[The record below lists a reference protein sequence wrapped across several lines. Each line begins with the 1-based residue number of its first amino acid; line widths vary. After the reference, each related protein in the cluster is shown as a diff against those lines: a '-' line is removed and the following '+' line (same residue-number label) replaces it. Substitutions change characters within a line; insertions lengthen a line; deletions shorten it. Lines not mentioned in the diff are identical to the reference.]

1 MLTITVAHLKG
12 GTGKTTTT
20 AYLAHA
26 LADLGRRVLVADGDP
41 QGSLKRWSQ
50 LGKWDIPCVHIT
62 SPNVSDTVQGM
73 YLADFDTVV
82 IDTAPYGNR
91 GSVVGA
97 MKIAD
102 IILLPTAPSM
112 PEIERVKNTY
122 KAAAEAGAEERVRIL
137 LNRTV
142 YNASSTKYA
151 RTAMAEKERVVLNAE
166 IPRREN
172 VSWAMGGPIESAN
185 GFAGYTAVALEL
197 TK

>member
-12 GTGKTTTT
+12 GSGKTTTT

-26 LADLGRRVLVADGDP
+26 LADLGRHVAVLDGDP
-41 QGSLKRWSQ
+41 QGSLKRWAQ
-50 LGKWDIPCVHIT
+50 LGKWSIPCSHIN
-62 SPNVSDTVQGM
+62 SPHIAETVQGL
-73 YLADFDTVV
+73 YLDNFDTLL

-91 GSVVGA
+91 GSIVGA
-97 MKIAD
+97 MRIAD
-102 IILLPTAPSM
+102 VVLLPMAPSM
-112 PEIERVKNTY
+112 PEIERVKDTY
-122 KAAAEAGAEERVRIL
+122 KVAAEAGATDRVRIL

-142 YNASSTKYA
+142 YNASSTKSA
-151 RTAMAEKERVVLNAE
+151 RAAMVQKGRVVLNAE